1 MLSPLVK
8 TESPE
13 ILVAGLGAMGSATA
27 FQLARRGAKVVAI
40 DQFTPPHTLG
50 SSHGETRITREAIGE
65 GLDYVPLAMRSH
77 QLWRE
82 IESETGT
89 SLFNACGG
97 IVIARTGQASRLHA
111 QDDFLG
117 NTFRAAEQFN
127 IRHERLNAAEIAAR
141 YPQFM
146 LQGDEFAYY
155 EPGAGYLAPEA
166 CVSAQLTLAA
176 RHGADLRFG
185 ERVMS
190 MTHEHGKAIV
200 QTDRAR
206 YTPAITIV
214 CAGPWVLQLLQSS
227 APQFVAPLNVRR
239 QVLYWF
245 QCNAAPP
252 ISYREDR
259 FPIFIWN
266 WGPGEGDVFYGFP
279 QLGEAGAIKVAT
291 SQHTRSTTPES
302 VQREVTPAEI
312 AAMYSTHLA
321 GKLRGVSA
329 HCTKAVTCLYT
340 DAPDAK
346 FVMDRLPDAPG
357 TIVVSACS
365 GHGFKHSAA
374 IGEAVATMALTNAT
388 PDVFKPFAMVSMP
401 RPLPS
406 VG

>member
-1 MLSPLVK
+1 VK
-8 TESPE
+8 NESPDV
-13 ILVAGLGAMGSATA
+13 LVIGLGAMGSATTY
-27 FQLARRGAKVVAI
+27 QLAKRGAKVVAI
-40 DQFTPPHTLG
+40 DQFTPPHTHG

-65 GLDYVPLAMRSH
+65 GMAYVPLAMRSH

-97 IVIARTGQASRLHA
+97 IVIARAGQASRLHA

-117 NTFRAAEQFN
+117 NTFRAAERFN
-127 IRHERLNAAEIAAR
+127 IPHERLNAAEIAAR
-141 YPQFM
+141 YSQFM

-190 MTHEHGKAIV
+190 MAHEHGNAIV

-206 YTPAITIV
+206 YTAVTTIV
-214 CAGPWVLQLLQSS
+214 CAGPWVPQLLQSS
-227 APQFVAPLNVRR
+227 APQLVAPLNVRR

-245 QCNAAPP
+245 HCDAAPP
-252 ISYREDR
+252 VSYRADR

-279 QLGEAGAIKVAT
+279 QLGEAGVIKVAT
-291 SQHTRSTTPES
+291 SQHTFSTTPDA
-302 VQREVTPAEI
+302 VHRKVTATEI
-312 AAMYSTHLA
+312 STMHATHIA

-329 HCTKAVTCLYT
+329 RCANAVTCLYT

-346 FVMDRLPDAPG
+346 FVIDRLPDAPD
-357 TIVVSACS
+357 TIFVSACS

-374 IGEAVATMALTNAT
+374 IGEAVATMVLTNAT
-388 PDVFKPFAMVSMP
+388 PDVLKPFAMA
-401 RPLPS
+401 RETQHLPI
-406 VG
+406 